1 MSATKTPGRG
11 RIYGSITET
20 IGDTPLVRLDKL
32 AGAHGV
38 KATILAKL
46 EFFNPLAS
54 VKDRIGVALI
64 DALEAEGKITAG
76 TTLIEPTSGN
86 TGIALAFVAAARG
99 IPLTLT
105 MPETMSLERR
115 KLLTAYGAKL
125 VLTEGARGMSGAVA
139 RAEEIAA
146 ADPDKYVLLQ
156 QFKNPANPAIHE
168 ATTGPEIWED
178 TDGAV
183 DILVSGVGT
192 GGTITGVSRY
202 IKGTRGKAIQSVAV
216 EPSASPIL
224 TQTLAGEPVKPGP
237 HKIQGIGAGF
247 VPGVLDLSLIDAVEQ
262 VSNEDAVTY
271 ARRLA
276 REEGIISGISSGAAV
291 AAAVRLAQKAENAG
305 KTIVVVLPDSG
316 ERYLS
321 SILFEGLFNEAG
333 LPA

>member
-1 MSATKTPGRG
+1 MSKVFADNSQSIGR
-11 RIYGSITET
+11 
-20 IGDTPLVRLDKL
+20 TPLIKL
-32 AGAHGV
+32 NRIIDGAP
-38 KATILAKL
+38 ATVLAKI
-46 EFFNPLAS
+46 EGRNPAYS
-54 VKDRIGVALI
+54 VKCRIGAALI
-64 DALEAEGKITAG
+64 DDAEKRGLLGPGKE
-76 TTLIEPTSGN
+76 LVEPTSGN

-115 KLLTAYGAKL
+115 KLLTAFGAKL
-125 VLTEGARGMSGAVA
+125 VLTEGAKGMGGAIA
-139 RAEEIAA
+139 KAEEIAA
-146 ADPDKYVLLQ
+146 SDPDKYVLLQ

-178 TDGAV
+178 TNGSI

-202 IKGTRGKAIQSVAV
+202 IKKTRGKAIRSVAV
-216 EPSASPIL
+216 EPSASPVL
-224 TQTLAGEPVKPGP
+224 SQARAGEPIKPGP

-247 VPGVLDLSLIDAVEQ
+247 VPAVLDLSLVDAVEQ
-262 VSNEDAVTY
+262 VGNDEAVEY

-276 REEGIISGISSGAAV
+276 KEEGIISGISSGAAV
-291 AAAVRLAQKAENAG
+291 AAAVRLAKQPENAG
-305 KTIVVVLPDSG
+305 KTIVAVLPDSG

-321 SILFEGLFNEAG
+321 SVLFEGLFNEAG